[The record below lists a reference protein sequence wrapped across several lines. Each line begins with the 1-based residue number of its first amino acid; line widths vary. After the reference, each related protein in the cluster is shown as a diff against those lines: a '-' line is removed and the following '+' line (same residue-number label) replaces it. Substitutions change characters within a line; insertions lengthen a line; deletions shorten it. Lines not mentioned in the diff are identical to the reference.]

1 MYLSFQKKI
10 TKITGALIA
19 IVLFAIFPSSI
30 FAANLLVSPSTGSYA
45 VGDRVAVKVVVSSDK
60 PFNAVSGVLSYP
72 DIFDVDSVS
81 KIGSVLDFW
90 VTEPII
96 SRSGKTIKFEGV
108 ALGGF
113 NGASGNILVINLR
126 AVKAGSGTFSFQSGQ
141 ILANDG
147 EGTDITGYLNTATFN
162 ISEPI
167 PKPETPKTE
176 TPKSEVKVEE
186 KVDEKVEA
194 PQPKPSL
201 NAPEIIFSSKYGN
214 QSILGTS
221 DYPNTQVLLTFLSVD
236 GAKIFIVGTSDKDG
250 GFNVVI
256 PKSLKHG
263 LYNVTAVMIK
273 SDKTNSET
281 SNAIMITVGSILS
294 DVGYE
299 IWILIFL
306 LILAVLYLIIRMYL
320 HFKKDKYLT
329 KDLRHEVKEV
339 ETLVH
344 KSLDMLREDV
354 EEYDSKKTTLAEHK
368 KLLSIKKDID
378 TAEKVISKEFDDIK

>member
-10 TKITGALIA
+10 IKISRALIA

-30 FAANLLVSPSTGSYA
+30 YAANLLVSPSTGSYT

-60 PFNAVSGVLSYP
+60 PFNAVSGVLSFP
-72 DIFDVDSVS
+72 ANFSVDSVS

-96 SRSGKTIKFEGV
+96 SRSNNTIKFEGV

-113 NGASGNILVINLR
+113 NGASGNILVVNLR

-147 EGTDITGYLNTATFN
+147 EGTDITGYLNNAIFTVT
-162 ISEPI
+162 EPA
-167 PKPETPKTE
+167 PKPEVPKTE
-176 TPKSEVKVEE
+176 TPVPEVKLEP
-186 KVDEKVEA
+186 KVTEEA

-201 NAPEIIFSSKYGN
+201 KAPEIIFSSKYGN
-214 QSILGTS
+214 QSILGNS
-221 DYPNTQVLLTFLSVD
+221 DYANTQVLVTFLSTEGSKV
-236 GAKIFIVGTSDKDG
+236 FIVGNSDKDG
-250 GFNVVI
+250 EFNVLV
-256 PKSLKHG
+256 PRSLKHG
-263 LYNVTAVMIK
+263 MYSVSAVMIK
-273 SDKTNSET
+273 SDKTNSES
-281 SNAIMITVGSILS
+281 SNTIMITVGSILS
-294 DVGYE
+294 DIGKEVWVFIG
-299 IWILIFL
+299 L
-306 LILAVLYLIIRMYL
+306 LLLSIIYLLVRMYF
-320 HFKKDKYLT
+320 HFKKDKNLT

>member
-1 MYLSFQKKI
+1 MLLSFQKKN
-10 TKITGALIA
+10 TKIIATLIF
-19 IVLFAIFPSSI
+19 ILLFTVLPWSA
-30 FAANLLVSPSTGSYA
+30 FAANLILSPATGNYE
-45 VGDRVAVKVVVSSDK
+45 VGDRVAIKVSVSSDK
-60 PFNAVSGVLSYP
+60 PFNAVSGVLSFP
-72 DIFDVDSVS
+72 AVFSVDSVS

-96 SRSGKTIKFEGV
+96 SRTNNTIKFEGL

-113 NGASGNILVINLR
+113 NGASGTVLVVNLK

-147 EGTDITGYLNTATFN
+147 EGTDITGYLNNAIFTVT
-162 ISEPI
+162 EPA
-167 PKPETPKTE
+167 PKPEVPKTE
-176 TPKSEVKVEE
+176 TPVPEVKLEP
-186 KVDEKVEA
+186 KVPEEA

-201 NAPEIIFSSKYGN
+201 KAPEIIFSSKYGN
-214 QSILGTS
+214 QSILGNS
-221 DYPNTQVLLTFLSVD
+221 DYANTQVLVTFLSTEGSKV
-236 GAKIFIVGTSDKDG
+236 FIVGNSDKDG
-250 GFNVVI
+250 EFNVLV
-256 PKSLKHG
+256 PRSLKHG
-263 LYNVTAVMIK
+263 MYSVSAVMIK
-273 SDKTNSET
+273 SDKTNSES
-281 SNAIMITVGSILS
+281 SNTIMITVGSILS
-294 DVGYE
+294 DIGKEVWVFIG
-299 IWILIFL
+299 L
-306 LILAVLYLIIRMYL
+306 LLLSIIYLLVRMYF
-320 HFKKDKYLT
+320 HFKKDKNLT

>member
-10 TKITGALIA
+10 IKISRALIA

-30 FAANLLVSPSTGSYA
+30 YAANLLVSPSTGSYT

-60 PFNAVSGVLSYP
+60 PFNAVSGVLSFP
-72 DIFDVDSVS
+72 SNFSVDSVS

-96 SRSGKTIKFEGV
+96 SRSNNTIKFEGV

-113 NGASGNILVINLR
+113 NGASGNILVVNLR
-126 AVKAGSGTFSFQSGQ
+126 AIKAGSGTFSFQSGQ

-147 EGTDITGYLNTATFN
+147 EGTDITGYLNTSTF
-162 ISEPI
+162 SVAEPL

-176 TPKSEVKVEE
+176 TPKPEVKVEE
-186 KVDEKVEA
+186 KVEEKEEA

-236 GAKIFIVGTSDKDG
+236 GSKVFILGTSDKDG
-250 GFNVVI
+250 GFNVLV
-256 PKSLKHG
+256 PRSLKHG

-273 SDKTNSET
+273 ADKTNSEN
-281 SNAIMITVGSILS
+281 SNSIMITVGSILS
-294 DVGYE
+294 DIGPEVWVFIG
-299 IWILIFL
+299 L
-306 LILAVLYLIIRMYL
+306 LILSVLYLLIRMYL
-320 HFKKDKYLT
+320 HFKKDRNLT

-339 ETLVH
+339 ETVVH
-344 KSLDMLREDV
+344 KSLEMLREDV

-368 KLLSIKKDID
+368 KLLGIKKDID
-378 TAEKVISKEFDDIK
+378 TAEKVISKEFDDIN